1 MVFFYLISGLFI
13 AWTLGANDTGNI
25 FGAAVATRMLKFRQ
39 AALIAAIFIS
49 LGAVLEGSGPSGTL
63 GKLGSVDALGG
74 AFTVALAAAMAI
86 FAIVRAGIPVSVSQT
101 IVGAIIGWNFFAG
114 KLTDFNSL
122 FTIAGSWV
130 TAFIVSAGV
139 AAFYFYLMKL
149 WINRSSMHLLEQDML
164 IRYGLVVVGAFGA
177 YFLGANNI
185 ANAVGV
191 FVPVTPFKDI
201 QVGQLFVITGVQQL
215 YIVGAASLVLG
226 IYTYSHRLM
235 GTVGKDLFQ
244 LSPATALAALL
255 AETTVLFLF
264 SSRAL
269 YRLLL
274 SLGLPTIPLVPI
286 SSTQVMVGAVIGIG
300 LAKGGKNIRYNV
312 LGKVSLAWVA
322 APVMAFFFSFI
333 MLFISQNVFE
343 MEVNRPLVYKVDKSA
358 VREIERQGMNIDN
371 LSFVNLRSFK
381 TEREL
386 FHELVLDDAYPP
398 EEARRIVAICE
409 MYPLQVKMET
419 LHGRGLD
426 NRFSQEQLD
435 ALQKLEE
442 RKFNRRWKLDKA
454 LAEDPAWQLTPEPKN
469 QLEKDRNADLKEDLA
484 ILYRVFYQPEDKR

>member
-255 AETTVLFLF
+255 AEATVLFLF

-358 VREIERQGMNIDN
+358 VREIERQG
-371 LSFVNLRSFK
+371 
-381 TEREL
+381 
-386 FHELVLDDAYPP
+386 
-398 EEARRIVAICE
+398 
-409 MYPLQVKMET
+409 
-419 LHGRGLD
+419 
-426 NRFSQEQLD
+426 
-435 ALQKLEE
+435 
-442 RKFNRRWKLDKA
+442 
-454 LAEDPAWQLTPEPKN
+454 
-469 QLEKDRNADLKEDLA
+469 
-484 ILYRVFYQPEDKR
+484 

>member
-1 MVFFYLISGLFI
+1 
-13 AWTLGANDTGNI
+13 
-25 FGAAVATRMLKFRQ
+25 MLKFRQ

-201 QVGQLFVITGVQQL
+201 QVGQLFVITGCSSFTL
-215 YIVGAASLVLG
+215 WA
-226 IYTYSHRLM
+226 RLRWCSVS
-235 GTVGKDLFQ
+235 T
-244 LSPATALAALL
+244 
-255 AETTVLFLF
+255 
-264 SSRAL
+264 
-269 YRLLL
+269 
-274 SLGLPTIPLVPI
+274 PI
-286 SSTQVMVGAVIGIG
+286 RTG
-300 LAKGGKNIRYNV
+300 
-312 LGKVSLAWVA
+312 
-322 APVMAFFFSFI
+322 
-333 MLFISQNVFE
+333 
-343 MEVNRPLVYKVDKSA
+343 
-358 VREIERQGMNIDN
+358 
-371 LSFVNLRSFK
+371 
-381 TEREL
+381 
-386 FHELVLDDAYPP
+386 
-398 EEARRIVAICE
+398 
-409 MYPLQVKMET
+409 
-419 LHGRGLD
+419 
-426 NRFSQEQLD
+426 
-435 ALQKLEE
+435 
-442 RKFNRRWKLDKA
+442 
-454 LAEDPAWQLTPEPKN
+454 
-469 QLEKDRNADLKEDLA
+469 
-484 ILYRVFYQPEDKR
+484 